1 MMWRYPSSPS
11 FIVVVIPIHRV
22 LEGITIDWIGS
33 SAIFAIVKK
42 SLLSDLLAIAAS
54 TFIPMVIKYGLKRYR
69 SFQLQQS
76 SKPRTWIAPASI
88 TPTRS
93 LPAEATIRIRL
104 PSNTLSAAQP

>member
-1 MMWRYPSSPS
+1 MIWRYPPSPS

-54 TFIPMVIKYGLKRYR
+54 TLIPMVIKYGLKRYR
-69 SFQLQQS
+69 SFQEQQS
-76 SKPRTWIAPASI
+76 SKPRTWIAPASN

-93 LPAEATIRIRL
+93 LPAASTIRIRL
-104 PSNTLSAAQP
+104 QSHSLSTASP